1 MIILQGATDT
11 SRAGLWRWTLA
22 PGGRY
27 DAEPDR
33 PGAQEIH
40 HVLADRLTL
49 AQETGPQVVGPEQSA
64 TIASDQQYAYLNEHA
79 EPTVFIRVV
88 SGA

>member
-1 MIILQGATDT
+1 VGGPTENP
-11 SRAGLWRWTLA
+11 RAELWRWTLA

-40 HVLADRLTL
+40 HVLVGRLTL
-49 AQETGPQVVGPEQSA
+49 ALETGPQVVGPGQSV
-64 TIASDQQYAYLNEHA
+64 TIPSDQQYAYLNEHT
-79 EPTVFIRVV
+79 EPTVFMRVV